1 MNLDDISILVPHY
14 LTNIDPQLDDLKTY
28 HVRTPYD
35 TTRPNNQI
43 TSRSLKNFL
52 QAFRNGRFDNLE
64 NSDMEIY
71 EV

>member
-35 TTRPNNQI
+35 KQPNHQ
-43 TSRSLKNFL
+43 SLSKEIF
-52 QAFRNGRFDNLE
+52 ASIRNGRFDNLE
-64 NSDMEIY
+64 NSDMEIH